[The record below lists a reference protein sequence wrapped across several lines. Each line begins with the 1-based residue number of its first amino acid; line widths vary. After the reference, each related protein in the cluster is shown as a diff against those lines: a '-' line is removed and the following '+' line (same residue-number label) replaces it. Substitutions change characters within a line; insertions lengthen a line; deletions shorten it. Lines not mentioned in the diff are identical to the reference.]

1 MNPGETLELLARGG
15 AVGAFL
21 GLALLSG
28 RGGRTPARL
37 TGALFCLGAAAHTLT
52 QLPSVESAL
61 GFMWWPVW
69 TFSAMGA
76 GLFWAFALE
85 LFEDGG
91 RLDVRR
97 FAPALAL
104 LGLGASAVST
114 LEAGQRA
121 LSHNIL
127 SAGLIAHALF
137 LIARGWRGDL
147 VETRRRLRG
156 PILAT
161 VSVYALAVIAV
172 QTGELFVGS
181 AQALS
186 PIAAAALLLLGL
198 LSLAAFARMDPSLF
212 GAPAAAPALATP

>member
-91 RLDVRR
+91 ALDLRH
-97 FAPALAL
+97 FAPALRGPESADEATETRPSVAERRL
-104 LGLGASAVST
+104 VRAAARGAAQPRLGL
-114 LEAGQRA
+114 
-121 LSHNIL
+121 
-127 SAGLIAHALF
+127 
-137 LIARGWRGDL
+137 
-147 VETRRRLRG
+147 RLR
-156 PILAT
+156 
-161 VSVYALAVIAV
+161 
-172 QTGELFVGS
+172 
-181 AQALS
+181 
-186 PIAAAALLLLGL
+186 
-198 LSLAAFARMDPSLF
+198 R
-212 GAPAAAPALATP
+212 GAHP